1 MVGDGDLYAQAVEI
15 VRTDQKTSISYIQRK
30 LRIGYNKA
38 ANLIERME
46 TEGILSSPDQT
57 GKRIIV

>member
-1 MVGDGDLYAQAVEI
+1 MGGDGDLYAQAVEI